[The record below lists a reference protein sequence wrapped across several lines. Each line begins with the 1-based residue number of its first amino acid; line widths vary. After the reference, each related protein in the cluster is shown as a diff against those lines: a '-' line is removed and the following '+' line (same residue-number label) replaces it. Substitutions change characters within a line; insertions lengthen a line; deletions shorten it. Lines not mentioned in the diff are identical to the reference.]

1 MHLDGVLTLSPHKS
15 FASAPHGSLRAAALR
30 CVCLTRA
37 SIPVSFSR
45 NVVLPVDEVLEV
57 DHETFLGRDV
67 CAYMGIDFDSQPV
80 IFEVTAKNGE
90 TFAALRVRIL
100 KGENAAKAGTR
111 GRVSLR

>member
-1 MHLDGVLTLSPHKS
+1 M
-15 FASAPHGSLRAAALR
+15 ASCGLRL
-30 CVCLTRA
+30 CVACVSRR
-37 SIPVSFSR
+37 PVTVTFSR
-45 NVVLPVDEVLEV
+45 NVVLPVDEVVEV

-111 GRVSLR
+111 ERVSLR